1 VICQPCMDAADI
13 HAPRDQHCHD
23 PGCTCGHR
31 VDRYRTGTGFE
42 ALTAFHRMTDETRA
56 REAQYRE
63 ALPGRMAQIAGQL
76 TAQLPAQVQAAGIHF
91 AYDTTPTHATINQQE
106 GGTP

>member
-1 VICQPCMDAADI
+1 MICSPCARAADI

-31 VDRYRTGTGFE
+31 TDRYRTGAGFE
-42 ALTAFHRMTDETRA
+42 AL
-56 REAQYRE
+56 
-63 ALPGRMAQIAGQL
+63 PSRMAQIAGQL
-76 TAQLPAQVQAAGIHF
+76 TAQLPAQAQAAGIHF